1 MEERILLSTYV
12 IKIIDG
18 NKNNQYL
25 SNFNGSDDFLKLFDK
40 FSNYIF
46 ENINQL
52 KDKSGRNTI
61 HLTLEEKPILNDEK
75 RYLYGF
81 FSSGIG
87 GEKYRV
93 KDITTNTTVLNVNK
107 NHAAFRDVFFYLY
120 IPKNKSIG
128 YLILQRKNSFGIKT
142 KLSPAL
148 NAYISKEGFLDYYI
162 SINNIVHHSVYR
174 KMMDFGKLKKVELV
188 KRKIPNNL
196 EDYVNNNENYQETK
210 GTFRT
215 SFSSRSSLPEHWK
228 EYIDKLLKKEKNETV
243 EIEGLDENFSDLE
256 FQLDLNGKQKT
267 FYVKNQQRT
276 QPDIDVTANII
287 FVDDSPTVE
296 SLIQQSQELINDLIE
311 IRPKNV

>member
-12 IKIIDG
+12 IKIAD
-18 NKNNQYL
+18 NKKNSQYL
-25 SNFNGSDDFLKLFDK
+25 SNFNGSDDFLLLFEK
-40 FSNYIF
+40 FSNFIF
-46 ENINQL
+46 ENVNQL
-52 KDKSGRNTI
+52 KDKSGQNTI
-61 HLTLEEKPILNDEK
+61 HLTLEEKPILQEDD

-93 KDITTNTTVLNVNK
+93 KDIATNTTVLNVNK

-120 IPKNKSIG
+120 IPKNKTIG

-148 NAYISKEGFLDYYI
+148 NAYIAKEGFQNYYI
-162 SINNIVHHSVYR
+162 SINNILHNSVYR
-174 KMMDFGKLKKVELV
+174 KMMDLGKLKKVELV

-196 EDYVNNNENYQETK
+196 EDYVNNNENYDETK
-210 GTFRT
+210 GIFKS
-215 SFSSRSSLPEHWK
+215 SFSSRNSLPEHWK
-228 EYIDKLLKKEKNETV
+228 QYIDKLLKKERNETV

-276 QPDIDVTANII
+276 QPDIDVTANID

-296 SLIQQSQELINDLIE
+296 SLIKQSKELIQDLLE
-311 IRPKNV
+311 IKPKNV

>member
-12 IKIIDG
+12 VKIVDSK
-18 NKNNQYL
+18 KNNLYL
-25 SNFNGSDDFLKLFDK
+25 SDFNNGTDFLLLFEK

-46 ENINQL
+46 ENVNQL
-52 KDKSGRNTI
+52 KDKSGQNTI
-61 HLTLEEKPILNDEK
+61 HLTLEEKPTVEESK

-93 KDITTNTTVLNVNK
+93 KDISTNETVLNVNK

-120 IPKNKSIG
+120 VPKNKSIA

-148 NAYISKEGFLDYYI
+148 NSYVAKEGFQNIYI
-162 SINNIVHHSVYR
+162 SLNNIIHNSVYR
-174 KMMDFGKLKKVELV
+174 KMMDMGKLKKVELI

-196 EDYVNNNENYQETK
+196 EDFVNNNENYEETK
-210 GTFRT
+210 GLFKS
-215 SFSSRSSLPEHWK
+215 SFSSRNSLPEHWK
-228 EYIDKLLKKEKNETV
+228 EYIDKLVKKERNETV
-243 EIEGLDENFSDLE
+243 EIEGLDENFTDLE

-267 FYVKNQQRT
+267 FYIKNQHRT

-287 FVDDSPTVE
+287 FEDDSPTVE
-296 SLIQQSQELINDLIE
+296 SLIQQSQELIHDLLE
-311 IRPKNV
+311 IKPKNV

>member
-12 IKIIDG
+12 IKIID
-18 NKNNQYL
+18 NKKNNQYL
-25 SNFNGSDDFLKLFDK
+25 SSFNGSDDFLLVFEK

-46 ENINQL
+46 ENVNQL
-52 KDKSGRNTI
+52 KDKSGQNII
-61 HLTLEEKPILNDEK
+61 HLTLEEKPKLEK
-75 RYLYGF
+75 KERYLYGF

-87 GEKYRV
+87 GEKYKL
-93 KDITTNTTVLNVNK
+93 KDITTNETVLNVNK

-120 IPKNKSIG
+120 IPKDKNIG

-148 NAYISKEGFLDYYI
+148 NAYIAKEGYQNYYI
-162 SINNIVHHSVYR
+162 SINNILHNSVYR
-174 KMMDFGKLKKVELV
+174 KMMDHGKLKKVELV

-210 GTFRT
+210 GIFKT
-215 SFSSRSSLPEHWK
+215 SFSSRNSLPDNWK
-228 EYIDKLLKKEKNETV
+228 EYIERLLKKERNETV

-267 FYVKNQQRT
+267 FYVKNQHRT
-276 QPDIDVTANII
+276 QPDIDVTANIEFI
-287 FVDDSPTVE
+287 DDSPTVE
-296 SLIQQSQELINDLIE
+296 SLIKQSKELIEDLLE
-311 IRPKNV
+311 IKPKNV